1 MNFSRREVSRLYC
14 YSINILKKIMTIEPI
29 IKEVII
35 EAPAS
40 KVWAALTESRQLSK
54 WFHESDD
61 YTGEINKTFHM
72 DVVHEGKNYMHTLT
86 INEMEDEKKL
96 GLEWHIAGDPG
107 KTYVTYEL
115 SAEDK
120 GTKVTLTHSGF
131 NTLSPAKDAME
142 SREGYN
148 EGWDHVLYSLLKPYL
163 ETGKVN
169 K

>member
-1 MNFSRREVSRLYC
+1 
-14 YSINILKKIMTIEPI
+14 MTIEPI

-35 EAPAS
+35 DAPAS
-40 KVWAALTESRQLSK
+40 KVWAALTESRQLAK

-61 YTGEINKTFHM
+61 YTGEVNKTFHM

-86 INEMEDEKKL
+86 IKEMENEKKL

-115 SAEDK
+115 SPE
-120 GTKVTLTHSGF
+120 GESTKVTVTHSGF
-131 NTLSPAKDAME
+131 NMLSPAKDAMK

-148 EGWDHVLYSLLKPYL
+148 EGWDHVLFSLLKPYV
-163 ETGKVN
+163 ETGEVK